1 MKKYSYKITYI
12 RYNNTDFKGL
22 EFRNTLAEAI
32 DLVNRLKTI
41 AHLSKFK
48 VQKITEETNKA
59 ISSYMASLKIESYSP

>member
-1 MKKYSYKITYI
+1 MKKYSYMITYI
-12 RYNNTDFKGL
+12 RYNNTDFKGQ

-48 VQKITEETNKA
+48 VQKITEETHGKRNTQTTVSEKLEFEA
-59 ISSYMASLKIESYSP
+59 